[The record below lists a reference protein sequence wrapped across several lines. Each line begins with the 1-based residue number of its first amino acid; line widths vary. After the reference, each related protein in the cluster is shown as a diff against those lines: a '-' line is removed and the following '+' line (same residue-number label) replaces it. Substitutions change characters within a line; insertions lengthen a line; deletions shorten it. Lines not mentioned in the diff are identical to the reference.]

1 MQTQESTMLVVSIC
15 NGIPS
20 LLLHAL
26 QRSSLH
32 QWDAL
37 FVVFG
42 LSFYTIPKI
51 TPLSFLSTFL
61 GSWLT
66 AVIYALLAFVL
77 RPPERIV
84 ESVLGMCYC
93 VPVIA
98 VFNIISY
105 YSEYNWRE
113 RFILRRRLRS
123 ESISLALKPSPAAS
137 AMHYESADQFFHA
150 MRRTNPNGVKFVF
163 GLLLWA
169 AFTSGGWISLP
180 EPLKFVDE
188 ETGWAWF
195 SHCAGVTMFLLVTTR
210 QLLWLFV
217 VPPLSIVL
225 LWMMSLTMPAA
236 WIIISAHSVGYGLL
250 LASVIV
256 AMGVFS
262 WFVCAWK
269 QLVAFLTRSCFLF
282 PQLQAGLENEYPLL
296 VKIVSEYTAGF
307 DPEILSSRIPASR
320 AIKNGD
326 SKSLLAE
333 GVVLTLPEASAT
345 KQSGVL
351 VSSLS
356 PRRRAVGNNSNS
368 STHAV
373 STKKDAYEAK
383 DRGHRAPS
391 TLQETNH
398 VDAKHTTTPDP
409 EADHPAAH
417 MDHGELDEEALAHAH
432 RTMMSVLPSF
442 KPGKCFFC
450 SKNDAEHFVPAC
462 GMWGKWTHWRMNQ
475 QQNSHMELTA
485 GTGSSLAKP
494 VVSMCTSYYDIQSQ
508 KSELDMVVARLE
520 RQNDDLTK
528 QLAQLRSQESESMTA
543 NAQATTKMRA
553 MQQRHEMDV
562 QRRETQL
569 QEKMD
574 AVLKESN
581 RIVHDHKLKTKQ
593 LEHLRTTFRQ
603 QLREQQALVE
613 QADARAIEADKKNQQ
628 QQQQMERMERELAQ
642 YQAEIKALRSRTMS
656 EDTLGSPLS
665 SLHALNASFASTSSG
680 SASSPVANIRA
691 LQPAGRLPYA
701 QFLEIE
707 GLRESSRKHS
717 DVDYAERWRDLLQDS
732 PDHQQQQRQRNAP
745 PPGF

>member
-1 MQTQESTMLVVSIC
+1 MLVVSIC

-20 LLLHAL
+20 MLLHAL

-98 VFNIISY
+98 VFNVISY

-150 MRRTNPNGVKFVF
+150 MRRSNSNGIKFVV

-217 VPPLSIVL
+217 VPPLSIMM

-262 WFVCAWK
+262 WFLCAWK
-269 QLVAFLTRSCFLF
+269 QLVAFVTRSCFLF
-282 PQLQAGLENEYPLL
+282 PQLQAGLESEYPLL

-320 AIKNGD
+320 AIGNGD
-326 SKSLLAE
+326 NKSLLGEAA
-333 GVVLTLPEASAT
+333 VLTLPQASMA

-356 PRRRAVGNNSNS
+356 PRRRAVGNS
-368 STHAV
+368 SAIHAGP
-373 STKKDAYEAK
+373 TKKNANEAK
-383 DRGHRAPS
+383 DRGHHVPSSFQEMTYADVEHTAPAP
-391 TLQETNH
+391 ET
-398 VDAKHTTTPDP
+398 
-409 EADHPAAH
+409 EHPADV
-417 MDHGELDEEALAHAH
+417 DHGEMDEEALAHAH

-475 QQNSHMELTA
+475 QQNSHMELSA
-485 GTGSSLAKP
+485 STGSSLGKP

-528 QLAQLRSQESESMTA
+528 QLSQLRFHESESVTA
-543 NAQATTKMRA
+543 NAQVTAKMRA
-553 MQQRHEMDV
+553 MQQRHEMDM

-569 QEKMD
+569 QDKMD

-581 RIVHDHKLKTKQ
+581 RIVHDHKLKSKQ
-593 LEHLRTTFRQ
+593 LESLRVTFRH

-613 QADARAIEADKKNQQ
+613 LAEARAIEADKKNQQ
-628 QQQQMERMERELAQ
+628 QQQQMERMEQELAQ
-642 YQAEIKALRSRTMS
+642 YQAEIKVLRSQTMS
-656 EDTLGSPLS
+656 EETLGSPLS
-665 SLHALNASFASTSSG
+665 SLHGLNASFASTSSA
-680 SASSPVANIRA
+680 STSSPVANIRA

-717 DVDYAERWRDLLQDS
+717 VVDYAERWRVMLQDS
-732 PDHQQQQRQRNAP
+732 QDQHKLP
-745 PPGF
+745 PPGL